1 MGLAA
6 KAFTLIRL
14 ALSGKG
20 SPARAI
26 YEASLSGRKPT
37 PVDAKVIIAVV
48 VFMPLL
54 LLSFA
59 VVDASPESARALSP
73 LAGLRC
79 MDYFQAMGPGCPKSY
94 AIVETASMERGEWR
108 ETLRLNDSK
117 IIRPS
122 PAGFGPQGAGLRWRS
137 VQALA
142 SGSANVAGSE
152 LQMNLLAQARAVALG
167 PGAAPLKFRIATLGW
182 RERARIGG
190 IDPGAK
196 PSEARADEQALAAAI
211 RDEDR
216 LALLACLIAL
226 SAFLAASAGAAAGPL
241 PGKWR
246 ALFSEREALRLA
258 SEYFQLCSTL
268 RNPRGS
274 KGLQAEPPKALRAP
288 GADPRCSRGL
298 RARPPF

>member
-1 MGLAA
+1 MIAPSMGLAA
-6 KAFTLIRL
+6 KAATLIRL
-14 ALSGKG
+14 ALSGRG

-37 PVDAKVIIAVV
+37 PVDAKVIIAAVA
-48 VFMPLL
+48 FMPLL

-79 MDYFQAMGPGCPKSY
+79 VDYFQGMGGGCPKAY
-94 AIVETASMERGEWR
+94 AIVEAASMERGEWR
-108 ETLRLNDSK
+108 EALRLHGPG
-117 IIRPS
+117 IIRPSS
-122 PAGFGPQGAGLRWRS
+122 PAGFGPQHAAGLRWRA

-142 SGSANVAGSE
+142 SGSASIAGSE

-196 PSEARADEQALAAAI
+196 ARAGEQALAAAI

-216 LALLACLIAL
+216 PALLAILIAL
-226 SAFLAASAGAAAGPL
+226 SAIFAAAAGAAAGPL

-258 SEYFQLCSTL
+258 SEYFQLCETRAGLGASK
-268 RNPRGS
+268 RSRPR
-274 KGLQAEPPKALRAP
+274 L
-288 GADPRCSRGL
+288 
-298 RARPPF
+298 